1 MGQSAA
7 ITTPV
12 PVQPS
17 RLPTLLAAGI
27 GGFMLSIDMFLVTVA
42 LPRVGADF
50 GASSE
55 LVGWV
60 VSANALTMGVFTVAA
75 GRLGDIL
82 GRRLVYMTGL
92 VLFTLAS
99 IACGLSEA
107 LWQLIAARAVQ
118 GVGAA
123 AMWPGTLALLV
134 QAFPASQRGRAIG
147 LSGGIAGIGLLL
159 GPVLGGL
166 LAGADSWRWVFFINA
181 PVGMLALV
189 FCAWGVRES
198 RDESVTRQVDW
209 LGVSLVSLALLL
221 LLLGIRHG
229 AVLGWG
235 GVQTWGLLL
244 SGAFFFY
251 AFVVWQKRASVPL
264 IDLSLFFNRTFAVAC
279 AVSFLFFAGNFGALP
294 FLSLF
299 MQNYLGFGPL
309 EAGLAFLPSTLPV
322 AVTLLLGGAIA
333 QRHAARI
340 GTVFAIA
347 GACLIAAGV
356 LMVVLLT
363 PESGYWVGLLPSY
376 VVRGIGIGLMIS
388 ATSFAAVS
396 ALPPQKSGFA
406 SGTLSMARQV
416 GTAFGVALCAAVYVD
431 ALGAALP
438 PAVAS
443 NAPTLAA
450 AERFFVRAPQELQA
464 ATGQAIVD
472 GLVWMTI
479 VTTAVFALAVALT
492 LLMKGP
498 RREALAN

>member
-1 MGQSAA
+1 MSQVAA
-7 ITTPV
+7 IATPV
-12 PVQPS
+12 PAQPQ
-17 RLPTLLAAGI
+17 RIPTLLAAGI

-42 LPRVGADF
+42 LPRIGADF
-50 GASSE
+50 AASSE

-60 VSANALTMGVFTVAA
+60 VSANALTQGVFTIAA

-82 GRRLVYMTGL
+82 GRKLVFMTGL
-92 VLFTLAS
+92 TLFTLGS
-99 IACGLSEA
+99 IACGLSSE
-107 LWQLIAARAVQ
+107 LWQLIVGRAVQ
-118 GVGAA
+118 GLGAA

-134 QAFPASQRGRAIG
+134 QAFPTNQRGKAIG

-166 LAGADSWRWVFFINA
+166 LAGADSWRWVFFINV
-181 PVGMLALV
+181 PVGLLALG
-189 FCAWGVRES
+189 FCAYGVRES
-198 RDESVTRQVDW
+198 RDDTVTRQVDW
-209 LGVSLVSLALLL
+209 LGVTLVSLSLLL
-221 LLLGIRHG
+221 LLVGIRQG
-229 AVLGWG
+229 SMIGWG
-235 GVQTWGLLL
+235 SIQTLALLL
-244 SGAFFFY
+244 SGACVGY
-251 AFVVWQKRASVPL
+251 GFVAWQKRAATPL
-264 IDLSLFFNRTFAVAC
+264 IDLSLFFNRTFAISC

-322 AVTLLLGGAIA
+322 AITLLIGGSIA
-333 QRHAARI
+333 QKYAARI
-340 GTVFAIA
+340 GVVFAIA

-356 LMVVLLT
+356 LLTFTLT
-363 PESGYWVGLLPSY
+363 PESGYWIGLLPSY
-376 VVRGIGIGLMIS
+376 VIRGFGIGLMVS

-431 ALGAALP
+431 ALSASLP
-438 PAVAS
+438 PAAAG

-450 AERFFVRAPQELQA
+450 AERFFVRAPEALQA

-472 GLVWMTI
+472 GLIWMTV
-479 VTTAVFALAVALT
+479 VTTAIFAIAVVLT
-492 LLMKGP
+492 LFIRKP
-498 RREALAN
+498 R